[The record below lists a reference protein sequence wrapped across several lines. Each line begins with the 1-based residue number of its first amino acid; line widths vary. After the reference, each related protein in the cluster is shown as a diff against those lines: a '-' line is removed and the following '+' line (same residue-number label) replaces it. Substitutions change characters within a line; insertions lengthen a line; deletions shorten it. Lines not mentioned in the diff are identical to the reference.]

1 MGGTNETTINGLRMH
16 VSNGQTHI
24 HDDKASLKAFMDTK
38 DFKKEMKDAL
48 ERLEDGDGVVD
59 IVGRGATILVTKYN
73 GNISMSLVNTRSQQT
88 DIKNFIESI

>member
-1 MGGTNETTINGLRMH
+1 
-16 VSNGQTHI
+16 
-24 HDDKASLKAFMDTK
+24 
-38 DFKKEMKDAL
+38 MKDAL